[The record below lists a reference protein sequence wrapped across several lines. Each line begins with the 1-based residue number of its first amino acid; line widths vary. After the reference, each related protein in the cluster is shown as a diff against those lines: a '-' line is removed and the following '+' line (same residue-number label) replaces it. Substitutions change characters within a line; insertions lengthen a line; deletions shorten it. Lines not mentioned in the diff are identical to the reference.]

1 MNELHLFAGAG
12 GGILA
17 SELLGFNT
25 VCAVERDEYC
35 QHVLVQRQNDGV
47 LPCFPIWDDVCTFR
61 GEPWRGTVDL
71 VSGGF
76 PCQAFSPA
84 ARGRNIASKN
94 LWPEMRRV
102 IREVCP
108 NLVFAENVSEQAIL
122 EAQTDLLEDG
132 YNSINIKMSAGE
144 LGADHLRERFWLL
157 AYTDMYSQLCL
168 REYAETQNMPQL
180 YGGVWQTIPDQ
191 LRASDGV
198 AYRMDRLKAV
208 GNGQVPLVA
217 AMAFLTLYMKAFW
230 EGE

>member
-17 SELLGFNT
+17 SELLGFNI

-108 NLVFAENVSEQAIL
+108 KLVFAENVSEQAIL

-157 AYTDMYSQLCL
+157 AYTDMYSQLCS

-198 AYRMDRLKAV
+198 AYRMDRLKAI

>member
-47 LPCFPIWDDVCTFR
+47 LPCFPIWDDVHTFR

-76 PCQAFSPA
+76 PYQAFSSA
-84 ARGRNIASKN
+84 ARGRNIKSKN
-94 LWPEMRRV
+94 LWSEMRRIV
-102 IREVCP
+102 REVRP
-108 NLVFAENVSEQAIL
+108 KLVFAENVSEQAIL
-122 EAQTDLLEDG
+122 EAQADLLEDG

-157 AYTDMYSQLCL
+157 AYTDMYSQLCC

-180 YGGVWQTIPDQ
+180 YAGVWQTVPDQ
-191 LRASDGV
+191 LRAFDGV
-198 AYRMDRLKAV
+198 AYRMDRLKAI
-208 GNGQVPLVA
+208 GNGQVPIVA

-230 EGE
+230 E